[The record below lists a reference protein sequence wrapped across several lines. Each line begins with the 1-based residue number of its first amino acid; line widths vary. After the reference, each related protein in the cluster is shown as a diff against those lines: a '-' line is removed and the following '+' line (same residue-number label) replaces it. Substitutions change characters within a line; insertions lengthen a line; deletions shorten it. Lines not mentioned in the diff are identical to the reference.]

1 MKNISAKLLVKKTHL
16 SMKILLI
23 LSFLIL
29 GSTCDYMINSEPISK
44 LDLYGLDGKK
54 ISGKHLDLTEGTWYV
69 VPDNLNFQNECLEF
83 HPNGQFFI
91 SNAMTSVINYQ
102 SYMDVNKRVL
112 TFFCDTDTPPLF
124 KQSVLNEEAMET
136 NSDIDKVNKLF
147 NDLFNKTPEMVESW
161 NKIALADIPGGFWS
175 QAHKMLDFQKKIK
188 KFLDSGT
195 KTERLE
201 KYEFKDEENFDEYV
215 YTGMIKFL
223 TKKIF
228 KSIVEKGSSD
238 PNIKIMQARISEELD
253 DYSYQFFIDLISTYD
268 NTKPTFKLFDDLKEL
283 IYFFINKRLR
293 YFYFENKYFLN
304 FLFVDLE
311 KYENTS
317 DSNLHSLFVNNI
329 TPKNVMA
336 FLNKKLNT
344 EIIVFEEGID
354 DDIKHFYFEQQ
365 EQLKLK
371 AEENPDLEIQIE
383 ELSEDEI
390 PGHYYI
396 DAAKQKLFE
405 IVRDLGDLLKPMI
418 IEYFNPTNQDG
429 SEWEQHVE
437 DPNSIP
443 VNLDFN
449 YLEDPTKNYEQL
461 LNEMIN
467 EIDKKYQL
475 NFIHKY
481 NMMVECSF
489 YLMSEVLDQNFDVDK
504 LRGDDYKELYHLRRT
519 LVEVGEIDFRVKTDL
534 KGLKPFK
541 YDIFV
546 QKRLNLI

>member
-1 MKNISAKLLVKKTHL
+1 MKNISAKSLVKKTHS

-54 ISGKHLDLTEGTWYV
+54 ISGKHLDLTQGTWYV

-253 DYSYQFFIDLISTYD
+253 DYSHDFFNDLISTYD